1 MKKIT
6 LCLLFSLLFTNG
18 IYATVQC
25 SDTLIVGEEKYLLDQ
40 TIAPIIADYCKSEGI
55 NYPFTYPHTA
65 LYRGVIA
72 TWKIEDGLLYLQSV
86 NEYYTSNSAKDT
98 IDNFIQKLKA
108 KPFVQYTGLLE
119 AKKSKYAE
127 DLYCF
132 QIEDGKLVG
141 SSSCDGINCCEGYK
155 RGLEGGWINKI
166 GGMTFCR
173 PTGGSPLFL
182 MKKKSEVYRCLNK
195 CKARDFTVTWKE
207 ADGRIYLE
215 DVEIHDKE
223 GNLKMGSDVGLN
235 RKMEHATSLNGLF
248 FAGGH
253 SRFLK
258 MGIVLLDYT
267 LIVYNVEN
275 GVIKEKFEIK
285 KEDKKIDERLQ
296 KLFNQYNMKCMT
308 IREYFQMIRS
318 SYEK

>member
-18 IYATVQC
+18 IYATAQF
-25 SDTLIVGEEKYLLDQ
+25 SDILIVGEEKYWLKQ
-40 TIAPIIADYCKSEGI
+40 SNPIIADYCMSEGI

-86 NEYYTSNSAKDT
+86 NEYYTKNSAKDT
-98 IDNFIQKLKA
+98 IDDFIQKLKA

-119 AKKSKYAE
+119 ATKNWPSRRFY
-127 DLYCF
+127 YF
-132 QIEDGKLVG
+132 QIEDGRLVD
-141 SSSCDGINCCEGYK
+141 SSSCDGIDCCEGYK
-155 RGLEGGWINKI
+155 WGLEGTWRSKI

-215 DVEIHDKE
+215 DVEIHDNE

-253 SRFLK
+253 AGYLND
-258 MGIVLLDYT
+258 GIVLLNDET

-308 IREYFQMIRS
+308 IEEIIRS
-318 SYEK
+318 YEE